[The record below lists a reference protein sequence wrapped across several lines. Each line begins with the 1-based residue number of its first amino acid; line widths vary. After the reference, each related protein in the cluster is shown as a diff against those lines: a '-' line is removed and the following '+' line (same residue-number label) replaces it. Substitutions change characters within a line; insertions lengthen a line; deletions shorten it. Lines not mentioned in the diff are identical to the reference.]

1 MEEQAQGFSLY
12 RDFFRVLAPSLFP
25 EKPPL
30 LVVWIGAPLLILMLV
45 AFGDEHP
52 EATAVV
58 AGVVLVWWALKFAA
72 KRNREAEAEKQRQ
85 QVVGLVQ
92 DACAYI
98 HQVNTSRSFPAVWMK
113 TVNAKPGEFGLL
125 HETTTLFEHKDKRY
139 TLGAGTRLRVGKIPI
154 YLGGAQH
161 FSHEQLEA
169 VAGGDLYLTN
179 GRVVFVSD
187 RKAVTVPLS
196 DLIAVNADPSA
207 IVLHSAQRDKPYIFR
222 VGNSALWTL
231 LLKLFAQG
239 LLKAQSLPE
248 GVTVTAKAATTP
260 GEVELEISSPKPLA
274 VAP

>member
-1 MEEQAQGFSLY
+1 MQEQAHGFSLY

-25 EKPPL
+25 EKPAL
-30 LVVWIGAPLLILMLV
+30 LVIWVGAPLLILMLV
-45 AFGDEHP
+45 AYGYEHP

-58 AGVVLVWWALKFAA
+58 AGLVLVWWALRFAT
-72 KRNREAEAEKQRQ
+72 KRSREAEVEKQRQ
-85 QVVGLVQ
+85 QVDGMVR

-98 HQVNTSRSFPAVWMK
+98 HQVNTSRSFPTVWMK
-113 TVNAKPGEFGLL
+113 TVNAKPGEFSLL
-125 HETTTLFEHKDKRY
+125 HEATTLFEHKAKNF
-139 TLGAGTRLRVGKIPI
+139 TLGGGTRLRVGKIPI

-187 RKAVTVPLS
+187 RKAVSVQLN

-207 IVLHSAQRDKPYIFR
+207 IVLHSAKREKPYIFR

-239 LLKAQSLPE
+239 LLKAQHLPE
-248 GVTVTAKAATTP
+248 GVTVTATAATTP